1 MPSSVASRI
10 PENSASTKRRT
21 VDLPTPLAPV
31 TRKNMDVGFGFE
43 PKLTSAIR
51 PSRRVKSLI
60 ELGGKAD
67 AFAVFNVPGC
77 GQHAPAFD
85 IMNSSENLQ
94 ALRSHALQIATHVTQ
109 MHPLVGKIDDLSAR
123 GEVLKALFELT
134 KQVEVVKKQVLKLEK
149 RDDSA
154 VV

>member
-1 MPSSVASRI
+1 MF
-10 PENSASTKRRT
+10 N
-21 VDLPTPLAPV
+21 
-31 TRKNMDVGFGFE
+31 
-43 PKLTSAIR
+43 
-51 PSRRVKSLI
+51 
-60 ELGGKAD
+60 
-67 AFAVFNVPGC
+67 AFGC
-77 GQHAPAFD
+77 GQNGSAFD
-85 IMNSSENLQ
+85 TMNSSENLQ
-94 ALRSHALQIATHVTQ
+94 ALRAHALQIATHVTQ